1 MRFKYQKLAWVLFP
15 LVLTGCATQKLTW
28 VDTKNIPYSDTVPEG
43 RSSIVVYRQSDV
55 IDGPTVNVYI
65 NSEYLTSLQPNAYRQ
80 ETVCAENQKIYGE
93 FTHQD
98 PGYRA
103 KEQEGN
109 FYDLAVNQVS
119 FFKVANVNGK
129 PTIVQVSEEQARAEL
144 KGMPKQTHTLSRV
157 DYLKGC
163 SKVLKKFNLEAS
175 ALFKFDRS
183 DYANMLPKGKQEIVA
198 IAKDIQQMPDNI
210 SDVTVIGYTDP
221 EGNANYNQKL
231 SVKRAETVKK
241 ALVAGGVN
249 ENLVKIEGRGE
260 SQPLVADCKV
270 RYPKNTIARRACDQP
285 NRRVSIVVHGD
296 K

>member
-1 MRFKYQKLAWVLFP
+1 MRFKYQNLTWVLFP
-15 LVLTGCATQKLTW
+15 LVLTGCSTQKLTW

-98 PGYRA
+98 PGYLA
-103 KEQEGN
+103 KEREGN
-109 FYDLAVNQVS
+109 FYDLAVNEVS
-119 FFKVANVNGK
+119 FFKVTNVNGR
-129 PTIVQVSEEQARAEL
+129 PTIVQVSETQAKEEL
-144 KGMPKQTHTLSRV
+144 KAVPEQTHTLSRI
-157 DYLKGC
+157 DHLKEC
-163 SKVLKKFNLEAS
+163 PKVLKKFSLEAS

-183 DYANMLPKGKQEIVA
+183 DYANMLPKGKQEIMA
-198 IAKDIQQMPDNI
+198 IAKDIKQMPANI
-210 SDVTVIGYTDP
+210 SDITVIGYTDP

-260 SQPLVADCKV
+260 SQPLVVDCKV
-270 RYPKNTIARRACDQP
+270 RYPKNTIARRSCNQP

>member
-15 LVLTGCATQKLTW
+15 LALTGCSTQKLTW
-28 VDTKNIPYSDTVPEG
+28 VDTKNVPYSNDVPEG

-55 IDGPTVNVYI
+55 IDGPTINVYI
-65 NSEYLTSLQPNAYRQ
+65 NSEYLASLQPNAYRQ

-98 PGYRA
+98 PGYQA
-103 KEQEGN
+103 KEREGN

-119 FFKVANVNGK
+119 FFKVANVNGR
-129 PTIVQVSEEQARAEL
+129 PTIIQVSEEQAKADL
-144 KGMPKQTHTLSRV
+144 NGMPKQTHTLSRV
-157 DYLKGC
+157 DHLKEC
-163 SKVLKKFNLEAS
+163 PKVLKKFNLEAS

-198 IAKDIQQMPDNI
+198 IAKEIKQMPDKI
-210 SDVTVIGYTDP
+210 GDVTVIGYTDP

-241 ALVAGGVN
+241 ALVSEGVN
-249 ENLVKIEGRGE
+249 ASFVKFEGRGE